1 MKSTNHSLVY
11 GISLLV
17 LSLGVTAESSALETE
32 NERPNVIII
41 MADDI
46 GAEGLAC
53 YGSDIYTTPHLDRM
67 ASEGVRFENAYATP
81 LCTPTRV
88 MLMSGLYPNRTG
100 FQRLISKEEGI
111 RLPSS
116 IRTFANDFRDAGYST
131 AVAGKWQLGKFD
143 EYPAQPVEHGFDEY
157 CMWTWI
163 YEGQKSSRYYG
174 PQIYRNGKVK
184 NGSADEF
191 GPDDYRDFILD
202 FIDRKKDQPFL
213 VYFPM
218 ALVHS
223 PFINPPSLKKL
234 ASKNF
239 TTEMDKNSRAFGQMI
254 TYMDHTVGSIIKKLK
269 EHNLQRKTLVLF
281 TGDNGTNKSITS
293 QLNGIQIQGG
303 KGSMT
308 EAGTRVPLIAWWPG
322 QITPVVRD
330 EFFCLIDVLPTIHSI
345 ANIELNRKVDGY
357 NLAHYL
363 IGGQGIDRE
372 TVSINFGQ
380 GFFVRDRRFRLNQ
393 NGNLYDIPIDSD
405 ETRYSEFIAAESDH
419 SEDRK
424 RLQSIL
430 DQFMSIKP
438 ITE

>member
-1 MKSTNHSLVY
+1 
-11 GISLLV
+11 
-17 LSLGVTAESSALETE
+17 
-32 NERPNVIII
+32 
-41 MADDI
+41 
-46 GAEGLAC
+46 
-53 YGSDIYTTPHLDRM
+53 
-67 ASEGVRFENAYATP
+67 
-81 LCTPTRV
+81 
-88 MLMSGLYPNRTG
+88 
-100 FQRLISKEEGI
+100 
-111 RLPSS
+111 
-116 IRTFANDFRDAGYST
+116 
-131 AVAGKWQLGKFD
+131 
-143 EYPAQPVEHGFDEY
+143 
-157 CMWTWI
+157 
-163 YEGQKSSRYYG
+163 
-174 PQIYRNGKVK
+174 
-184 NGSADEF
+184 
-191 GPDDYRDFILD
+191 
-202 FIDRKKDQPFL
+202 
-213 VYFPM
+213 
-218 ALVHS
+218 
-223 PFINPPSLKKL
+223 
-234 ASKNF
+234 
-239 TTEMDKNSRAFGQMI
+239 MI

-357 NLAHYL
+357 NLAHCL